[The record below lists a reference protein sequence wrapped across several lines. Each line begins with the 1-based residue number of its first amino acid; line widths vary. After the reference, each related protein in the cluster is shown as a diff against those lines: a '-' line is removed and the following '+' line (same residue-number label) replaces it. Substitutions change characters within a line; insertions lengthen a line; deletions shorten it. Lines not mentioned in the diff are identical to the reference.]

1 MSERRE
7 FNASTVDDAV
17 DKASLVLGV
26 KRDFL
31 SYEVLDEGSSG
42 FLGLG
47 ARDARITVILDR
59 DDQNPVSSPV
69 SLSEE
74 EPSETRSQ
82 EAGSDEDLPDENAD
96 GRQDGQEKPSSDT
109 SSEEIEAASEDFL
122 IEVRRRVEN
131 TLDAMAFDHR
141 VEVRDEK
148 EIVTVNVD
156 SDDAGLLIGHKGETI
171 DALQYLTNVALY
183 RNGQAS
189 KKVVVNCE
197 GYRERRMKAV
207 QGMAHRTAKRVARE
221 GVSVDLPPMSSSERR
236 AVHDYLK
243 ETPKVTSSSAGSDE
257 TRHVIVSPA

>member
-1 MSERRE
+1 MSEPRE
-7 FNASTVDDAV
+7 FNASTVEYAL
-17 DKASLVLGV
+17 DKASSALGIE
-26 KRDFL
+26 RGSL

-47 ARDARITVILDR
+47 ARDARITATLEREDHES
-59 DDQNPVSSPV
+59 VSSP
-69 SLSEE
+69 SSPSEA
-74 EPSETRSQ
+74 EPSETESSEVESDPDPHNKDVDGSQ
-82 EAGSDEDLPDENAD
+82 EQPGSDI
-96 GRQDGQEKPSSDT
+96 SSGET
-109 SSEEIEAASEDFL
+109 GAASDEL
-122 IEVRRRVEN
+122 LTEVRQRVEN

-141 VEVRDEK
+141 VEVRDE
-148 EIVTVNVD
+148 EEVVTVDVD

-183 RNGQAS
+183 RNGQSS

-221 GVSVDLPPMSSSERR
+221 GVSVDLPAMSSSERR

-243 ETPKVTSSSAGSDE
+243 ENPKVNSSSTGNDE

>member
-1 MSERRE
+1 
-7 FNASTVDDAV
+7 
-17 DKASLVLGV
+17 
-26 KRDFL
+26 
-31 SYEVLDEGSSG
+31 
-42 FLGLG
+42 
-47 ARDARITVILDR
+47 
-59 DDQNPVSSPV
+59 
-69 SLSEE
+69 
-74 EPSETRSQ
+74 
-82 EAGSDEDLPDENAD
+82 
-96 GRQDGQEKPSSDT
+96 
-109 SSEEIEAASEDFL
+109 
-122 IEVRRRVEN
+122 
-131 TLDAMAFDHR
+131 MAFDHR

-243 ETPKVTSSSAGSDE
+243 ENSKVTSSSAGSDE

>member
-17 DKASLVLGV
+17 DKASSALGV
-26 KRDFL
+26 ERDSL
-31 SYEVLDEGSSG
+31 RYEVLDEGSSG

-47 ARDARITVILDR
+47 ARDARITAILDR
-59 DDQNPVSSPV
+59 DDQEPVSSPAL
-69 SLSEE
+69 LSEE
-74 EPSETRSQ
+74 EPGETLPPGVDSGGNSSYEDHDGPQ
-82 EAGSDEDLPDENAD
+82 E
-96 GRQDGQEKPSSDT
+96 QPSSDT
-109 SSEEIEAASEDFL
+109 SSGETKAASEEFL
-122 IEVRRRVEN
+122 TEVRQRIEN

-141 VEVRDEK
+141 VEIQDEE

-183 RNGQAS
+183 RNGKSS

-221 GVSVDLPPMSSSERR
+221 GMSAELPPMSPSERR

-243 ETPKVTSSSAGSDE
+243 ENPKVTSSSTGNDE

>member
-7 FNASTVDDAV
+7 FNASTVDDALE
-17 DKASLVLGV
+17 KASSALGV
-26 KRDFL
+26 ERDSL

-47 ARDARITVILDR
+47 ARDARITATLDLG
-59 DDQNPVSSPV
+59 DHGSVSSPAP
-69 SLSEE
+69 LSEE
-74 EPSETRSQ
+74 EPSETSPPEIKSADSDPLNEDAEGPREQ
-82 EAGSDEDLPDENAD
+82 PGSDTRANES
-96 GRQDGQEKPSSDT
+96 G
-109 SSEEIEAASEDFL
+109 AASDEFL
-122 IEVRRRVEN
+122 TEVRLRVEN
-131 TLDAMAFDHR
+131 TLNAMAFEHR
-141 VEVRDEK
+141 LEVRDE
-148 EIVTVNVD
+148 EEVVTVNVE

-183 RNGQAS
+183 RNGQSS

-207 QGMAHRTAKRVARE
+207 QGMAHRTAKRVVRE
-221 GVSVDLPPMSSSERR
+221 GVSVNLPAMSPSERR

-243 ETPKVTSSSAGSDE
+243 ENPKVTSSSAGNDE

>member
-17 DKASLVLGV
+17 DKASSALGV
-26 KRDFL
+26 ERDSL

-47 ARDARITVILDR
+47 ARDARITAILKR
-59 DDQNPVSSPV
+59 DTEEPVSSQEALAV
-69 SLSEE
+69 EE
-74 EPSETRSQ
+74 TSETKLPEVEFDSEPPNEDANDPQ
-82 EAGSDEDLPDENAD
+82 EHPSSAASSGETGVASDE
-96 GRQDGQEKPSSDT
+96 
-109 SSEEIEAASEDFL
+109 FL
-122 IEVRRRVEN
+122 TEVRQRVEN
-131 TLDAMAFDHR
+131 TLNAMAFDHR
-141 VEVRDEK
+141 VEVRDDE
-148 EIVTVNVD
+148 EVVTVDVD

-183 RNGQAS
+183 RNGQSS

-207 QGMAHRTAKRVARE
+207 QGMAHRTAKRVVRE
-221 GVSVDLPPMSSSERR
+221 GVSVELPPMSSSERR

-243 ETPKVTSSSAGSDE
+243 EDPKVTSSSAGNDE
-257 TRHVIVSPA
+257 TRHIIVSPA